1 MTILPS
7 RALRYRTGAALL
19 AVATLGGCVVAPRPY
34 PARESRESRID
45 REPAPTEIVVYPG
58 QGQSSQRLDRDRY
71 ECHLWAVRESG
82 YDPSRAQSRYSAPAP
97 RVEPDPPAGYSTTM
111 GAVSGAVIGAAVA
124 NPHRT
129 AEGAAIGAVVGAV
142 AGSAAD
148 NARQARA
155 QAIEDAYA
163 RRSEA
168 RQDGRDYSYRRALA
182 ACLEARGY
190 TVR

>member
-1 MTILPS
+1 MMFPS
-7 RALRYRTGAALL
+7 RTLHRHTGLALL
-19 AVATLGGCVVAPRPY
+19 AAAALSGCVAAPHPY
-34 PARESRESRID
+34 PTRESRVD
-45 REPAPTEIVVYPG
+45 YPPAPTEVVVYPLRG
-58 QGQSSQRLDRDRY
+58 QGSQRLDRDRY

-82 YDPSRAQSRYSAPAP
+82 FDPSRMSLRSSAPPP
-97 RVEPDPPAGYSTTM
+97 RVEPDPPSGYSTTM

-129 AEGAAIGAVVGAV
+129 AEGAAIGAVIGAV

-148 NARQARA
+148 NAREARA

-168 RQDGRDYSYRRALA
+168 RQDGHDRGYRRALI
-182 ACLEARGY
+182 ACLEGRGY
-190 TVR
+190 TVK

>member
-1 MTILPS
+1 MTSSPKE
-7 RALRYRTGAALL
+7 APHYRTGLALL
-19 AVATLGGCVVAPRPY
+19 AAATLAGCVAAPRPH
-34 PARESRESRID
+34 PARASSVD
-45 REPAPTEIVVYPG
+45 YQPAPTEIVVYPA

-82 YDPSRAQSRYSAPAP
+82 YDPSASPASSYRAAAP

-124 NPHRT
+124 NPRRT

-155 QAIEDAYA
+155 DAVEDAYA
-163 RRSEA
+163 RRNE
-168 RQDGRDYSYRRALA
+168 RQAERNDRGYRRAMI
-182 ACLEARGY
+182 ACLQGRGY